1 MGAYVV
7 STAAT
12 DLPFDTDDARAHCR
26 IDSDEE
32 DDQVEQWIRD
42 SVEAWESYT
51 GVLLMP
57 QTLDLYLDC
66 FPREILLSR
75 GPISSIAG
83 ITYVDGAGDSQT
95 LSSSEYQSDLVS
107 RRGRIRPAYG
117 KVWPVTRTQLN
128 AIRVRMIAGHAT
140 AAAIP
145 ADIIAALKLYVGHRY
160 ANREDVVVGPS
171 VAQLP
176 NAYQVVANRHR
187 LSWF

>member
-12 DLPFDTDDARAHCR
+12 SLPFDADAARAHCK
-26 IDSDEE
+26 IDADEE
-32 DDQVEQWIRD
+32 DDQLEEWIRD
-42 SVEAWESYT
+42 AVQAWESYT
-51 GVLLMP
+51 GVLLLP

-66 FPREILLSR
+66 FPSEILLSR
-75 GPISSIAG
+75 GPIVSISS

-95 LSSSEYQSDLVS
+95 LDSAEYQSDLLS
-107 RRGRIRPAYG
+107 RRGRIQPAYG

-128 AIRVRMIAGHAT
+128 AVRVRMAAGHAS

-145 ADIIAALKLYVGHRY
+145 ADIIGALKLYVGHRY